1 MFLGGLPRRPDKA
14 EAHKTLKQHLT
25 ILGLWI
31 CAIRAAPFIFSLV
44 TSRGEK
50 LELDFDDDQPPIIP
64 AAHLQLLQAGRQAE
78 KDDDGTCWIAA
89 SKHCNQLFCDL
100 FEELDN
106 FVSEGASGF
115 QIDDHSR
122 LEKYFVTQD
131 L

>member
-1 MFLGGLPRRPDKA
+1 MFLGGMPRRPDKA

-44 TSRGEK
+44 TNRGEK
-50 LELDFDDDQPPIIP
+50 LEFDFDDDQAPIIP

-78 KDDDGTCWIAA
+78 KDDDGTA

-106 FVSEGASGF
+106 FVSESASGF